1 MRIIFAKT
9 AALLML
15 WTLACSEPQRPDGAP
30 LQSPGAEPPA
40 SAEQLHFTA
49 PEGWI
54 QETPSSPM
62 RRVQYR
68 LPGAPV
74 GSEDADLAIFV
85 FPGTGGGVDANLER
99 WVQQFSNPDGS
110 PATEQAEIRRTEVGG
125 MRVSMLDISGTYDPG
140 VMAGGTGA
148 QQNFRML
155 AAVVEAPADPWFIKL
170 TGPIPTIDY
179 WERSFHEFVESF
191 HLSH

>member
-1 MRIIFAKT
+1 MKIIYMIGI
-9 AALLML
+9 ALLIL

-30 LQSPGAEPPA
+30 LQSPGPGVAATTEA
-40 SAEQLHFTA
+40 LHFTA

-54 QETPSSPM
+54 QEAPSSPM

-68 LPGAPV
+68 LPGAPA
-74 GSEDADLAIFV
+74 GSGDADLAIFV
-85 FPGTGGGVDANLER
+85 FPGTGGGVEDNLER

-110 PATEQAEIRRTEVGG
+110 PVTDQAEVRRMEVGG
-125 MRVSMLDISGTYDPG
+125 MRVSMLDLSGTYDPG

-148 QQNFRML
+148 QPNFRML
-155 AAVVEAPADPWFIKL
+155 AAVVEAPEDPWFIKL
-170 TGPIPTIDY
+170 TGPIPTIDH
-179 WERSFHEFVESF
+179 WEQSFYEFVESF